1 MNAKPDSPPVDLA
14 IIGAGPCGIAA
25 GAAARKAGLR
35 SVLFDR
41 GPLCSSLVDYP
52 YYMSFFSTPE
62 KLELEGLPFVTAEK
76 NPTRREALIY
86 YRRVAEFFDLDVRQ
100 YEGVQAI
107 SGREG
112 EFRLET
118 RDMAG
123 RVREWVARR
132 IVMATGGFHGPNLL
146 GVPGEDL
153 AKVRHHYR
161 EPYPYWRQE
170 VVVVG
175 GGNSA
180 VEAALELFRTGAD
193 VTLVH
198 FEEDFDP
205 GVKPW
210 VLPDIRNRIEN
221 GEIAVHW
228 GHRVARIEPSSVV
241 IRSVKTGEVRTLSN
255 DWVLALTGWK
265 AEPILLHQVGVPV
278 DPHTG
283 VPSHDPETMET
294 PVPGV
299 FIAGVLAAG
308 HDANRIF
315 IENGRWHGGAIVEA
329 IRERV
334 EAPSSE

>member
-1 MNAKPDSPPVDLA
+1 MNAVPESPPLDLA

-41 GPLCSSLVDYP
+41 GPLCKSLVDYP

-62 KLELEGLPFVTAEK
+62 KLELEGIPFVTAEK

-86 YRRVAEFFDLDVRQ
+86 YRRVAEFFDLNVRQ
-100 YEGVQAI
+100 YEGVQTI
-107 SGREG
+107 SGEEG
-112 EFRLET
+112 DFRLET

-123 RVREWVARR
+123 RVRNWSARR

-153 AKVRHHYR
+153 PKVRHHYR
-161 EPYPYWRQE
+161 EPYPYWQQE

-180 VEAALELFRTGAD
+180 VEAALELFRTGAH

-210 VLPDIRNRIEN
+210 ILPDIRNRVED
-221 GEIAVHW
+221 GEIEVHW
-228 GHRVARIEPSSVV
+228 GHRVARIEPSTVL
-241 IRSVKTGEVRTLSN
+241 IRSIETEEVRTLSN

-278 DPHTG
+278 DPDTG

-329 IRERV
+329 IRGRAAE
-334 EAPSSE
+334 PSTE

>member
-1 MNAKPDSPPVDLA
+1 MNAVPESPPLDLA
-14 IIGAGPCGIAA
+14 IIGAGPCGVAA

-41 GPLCSSLVDYP
+41 GPLCKSLVDYP

-62 KLELEGLPFVTAEK
+62 KLELEGIPFVTAEK

-86 YRRVAEFFDLDVRQ
+86 YRRVAEFFDLNVRQ
-100 YEGVQAI
+100 YEGVQTI
-107 SGREG
+107 SGSEG
-112 EFRLET
+112 NFRLET

-123 RVREWVARR
+123 RVRNWSARR

-153 AKVRHHYR
+153 PKVRHHYR
-161 EPYPYWRQE
+161 EPYPYWQQE

-180 VEAALELFRTGAD
+180 VEAALELFRTGAH

-210 VLPDIRNRIEN
+210 ILPDIRNRVED
-221 GEIAVHW
+221 GEIEVHW
-228 GHRVARIEPSSVV
+228 GHRVARIEPSTVL
-241 IRSVKTGEVRTLSN
+241 IRSIETEEVRTLSN
-255 DWVLALTGWK
+255 NWVLALTGWK

-278 DPHTG
+278 DPDTG

-329 IRERV
+329 IRGRV
-334 EAPSSE
+334 AEPSTE